1 MLDLCRPAAEL
12 LQLQQTLM
20 EQCFPASTVLL
31 PSGAQVAVRQC
42 GQRSGKPSIVLLHGI
57 SSGAASW
64 LHPALLLAEHHHV
77 LAWDAPGYGE
87 STPVSDTSP
96 SAQASFQRGHG
107 VLFGTI
113 IYVGVSHGQ
122 CLQSQQ
128 QPRDGPPQRVVGP
141 GWHGQHRESGKKALP
156 AWPPKPHTAR
166 VG

>member
-64 LHPALLLAEHHHV
+64 LHPALLLAE
-77 LAWDAPGYGE
+77 
-87 STPVSDTSP
+87 
-96 SAQASFQRGHG
+96 QRRERTT
-107 VLFGTI
+107 LRLLLCGTAALLI
-113 IYVGVSHGQ
+113 
-122 CLQSQQ
+122 L
-128 QPRDGPPQRVVGP
+128 VVG
-141 GWHGQHRESGKKALP
+141 GLLL
-156 AWPPKPHTAR
+156 
-166 VG
+166 

>member
-87 STPVSDTSP
+87 STPLSDTSP
-96 SAQASFQRGHG
+96 SAQAYAERLNELLQTNPNPDFQA
-107 VLFGTI
+107 LFGQFWAPMA
-113 IYVGVSHGQ
+113 GVFVLAVVLPFALKG
-122 CLQSQQ
+122 LQAALG
-128 QPRDGPPQRVVGP
+128 R
-141 GWHGQHRESGKKALP
+141 KAS
-156 AWPPKPHTAR
+156 A
-166 VG
+166 